1 MTETGKNLIAGID
14 EARRGPVI
22 GPLVIAGVMMDEK
35 DLQKLDKL
43 GVKDSK
49 LLTPKQREALFQK
62 IQQISKY
69 KIIIIEP
76 KEIDEA
82 VLSEELNLNWLEAL
96 KAIEII
102 KELKPNK
109 TIIDCPST
117 NIAKYTEYIKKRL
130 GMDEIKIICEHKADL
145 NHKIVGAASIL
156 AKVTGDKIIE
166 QMKKKYGNLG
176 AGYPSDP
183 TTQKFL
189 KENWNKHPEIFRK
202 SWISWQNHKNG
213 KDQKKLG
220 EF

>member
-1 MTETGKNLIAGID
+1 MCGLLIK
-14 EARRGPVI
+14 EE
-22 GPLVIAGVMMDEK
+22 DEK
-35 DLQKLDKL
+35 ELRRLK
-43 GVKDSK
+43 VKDSK
-49 LLTPKQREALFQK
+49 LLKHPKRVALAEQIKK
-62 IQQISKY
+62 IADEY
-69 KIIIIEP
+69 KIIVVSP
-76 KEIDEA
+76 QEIDEA

-156 AKVTGDKIIE
+156 AKVAGDKIIE

-189 KENWNKHPEIFRK
+189 KENWDKHPEIFRK